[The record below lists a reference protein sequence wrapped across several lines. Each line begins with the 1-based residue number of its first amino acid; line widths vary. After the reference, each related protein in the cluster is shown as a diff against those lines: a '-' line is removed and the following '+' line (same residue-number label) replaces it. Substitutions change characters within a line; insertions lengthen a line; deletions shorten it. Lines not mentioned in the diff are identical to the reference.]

1 VSVAIKKVEGVESVD
16 VSLNEGFADIK
27 LRDGNKVTVEQMRE
41 VIRKNGFTPKESMVK
56 VRGKVIER
64 NGKPALE
71 VGGQNGVLLL
81 TGNVAELAK
90 NAGKEVVVSGVIPDT
105 AAKNEPET
113 IDVKSVSAQDRR
125 MP

>member
-27 LRDGNKVTVEQMRE
+27 LRDGNQVTVDQVRE
-41 VIRKNGFTPKESMVK
+41 IIRKNGFTPKESTVK

-81 TGNVAELAK
+81 TGNVAELSK
-90 NAGKEVVVSGVIPDT
+90 KAGKEVVVSGVIPDT

-113 IDVKSVSAQDRR
+113 IDVKTVSGSG
-125 MP
+125 

>member
-1 VSVAIKKVEGVESVD
+1 MSVAIKKVEGVESVD

-27 LRDGNKVTVEQMRE
+27 LRDGNQVTVDQVRE
-41 VIRKNGFTPKESMVK
+41 IIRKNGFTPKESTVK

-81 TGNVAELAK
+81 TGNVAELSK
-90 NAGKEVVVSGVIPDT
+90 KAGKEVVVSGVIPDT

-113 IDVKSVSAQDRR
+113 IDVKTVSGSG
-125 MP
+125 

>member
-16 VSLNEGFADIK
+16 VSLNEGFAEIK
-27 LRDGNKVTVEQMRE
+27 LRDGNQVTVDQVRE
-41 VIRKNGFTPKESMVK
+41 IIRKNGFTPKESTVK

-81 TGNVAELAK
+81 TGNVAELSK
-90 NAGKEVVVSGVIPDT
+90 KAGKEVVVSGVIPDT

-113 IDVKSVSAQDRR
+113 IDVKTVSGSG
-125 MP
+125 

>member
-1 VSVAIKKVEGVESVD
+1 MSVAIKRVEGVESVD

-27 LRDGNKVTVEQMRE
+27 LRDGNKVTVDQVRE
-41 VIRKNGFTPKESMVK
+41 IIRKNGFTPKESTVR

-64 NGKPALE
+64 NGKPTLE

-90 NAGKEVVVSGVIPDT
+90 KAGKEVVVSGVIPDT

-113 IDVKSVSAQDRR
+113 IDVKSVSAPDRR

>member
-1 VSVAIKKVEGVESVD
+1 MSVAIKKVEGVESVN

-27 LRDGNKVTVEQMRE
+27 LRDGNKVTVELVRE
-41 VIRKNGFTPKESMVK
+41 VIRKNGFTPKESTVK

-71 VGGQNGVLLL
+71 VGGPNGVLLL
-81 TGNVAELAK
+81 TGNVGELSKA
-90 NAGKEVVVSGVIPDT
+90 AGKEVVVSGVIPET

-113 IDVKSVSAQDRR
+113 IDVKTVSGAG
-125 MP
+125 

>member
-1 VSVAIKKVEGVESVD
+1 MSVAIKKVEGVESVD
-16 VSLNEGFADIK
+16 VSLNEGFAEIK
-27 LRDGNKVTVEQMRE
+27 LRDGNQVTVDQVRE
-41 VIRKNGFTPKESMVK
+41 IIRKNGFTPKESTVK

-81 TGNVAELAK
+81 TGNVAELSK
-90 NAGKEVVVSGVIPDT
+90 KAGKEVVVSGVIPDT

-113 IDVKSVSAQDRR
+113 IDVKTVSGSG
-125 MP
+125 